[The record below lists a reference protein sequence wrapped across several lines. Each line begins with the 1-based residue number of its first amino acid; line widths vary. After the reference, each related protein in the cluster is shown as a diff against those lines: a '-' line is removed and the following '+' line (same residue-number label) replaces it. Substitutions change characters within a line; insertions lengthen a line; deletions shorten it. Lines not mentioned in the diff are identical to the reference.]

1 MADTT
6 EQGIPHA
13 IAIAWGMD
21 EVPQRGPARGL
32 SHERIVEVAM
42 RIADEDGLGAVT
54 MQRVAAALGFT
65 TMSLYRY
72 VASKDVL
79 LKLMQDAVAR
89 PGEIPTD
96 IDGAGWEEG
105 LRAWARLLLD
115 IYRRH
120 PWVLE
125 IPRGAVSVMMPN
137 SMRVADLGLK
147 AMRELRLGDGEKISV
162 ILGLSMYVASF
173 VSLERDLEREGGLV
187 FGPAAF
193 ELLGEV
199 VTPERL
205 PHLAPIVL
213 SGGYAGGDVGLEG
226 GDVGLEEDF
235 TFGLERWI
243 DGLRV
248 LHERRA
254 PGEERGAD
262 PTV

>member
-1 MADTT
+1 MGDTT

-13 IAIAWGMD
+13 IAIAWGMH

-32 SHERIVEVAM
+32 SHERIVEAAM
-42 RIADEDGLGAVT
+42 RIADEDGLTAVT
-54 MQRVAAALGFT
+54 MQRVAASLGFT

-79 LKLMQDAVAR
+79 LKLMQDAVVD
-89 PGEIPTD
+89 PEQVPSEI
-96 IDGAGWEEG
+96 GGSGWEEG
-105 LRAWARLLLD
+105 LRTWAGLLFD

-125 IPRGAVSVMMPN
+125 IPRGAVSVLMPN

-147 AMRELRLGDGEKISV
+147 AMRELRLSDGEKIST
-162 ILGLSMYVASF
+162 ILGLSVYVASF
-173 VSLERDLEREGGLV
+173 VSLERDLEREGEVV

-193 ELLGEV
+193 ELIGEV

-213 SGGYAGGDVGLEG
+213 SGGYAGGEG
-226 GDVGLEEDF
+226 GDPGLDEDF
-235 TFGLERWI
+235 AFGLERWI

-254 PGEERGAD
+254 PREEGAE